1 MINDHQAYEMA
12 LEYLDGMD
20 VFASRQ
26 PFVSEDKEAFNIKQ
40 FNPIKH
46 RLEAVRF
53 YHPKAVERAEED
65 HLNSMIDLT
74 EAQKQ
79 ANSDYTEHGKNLNQY
94 TVNSGPWFEYEEQ
107 YKIVNIYGELD
118 DE

>member
-1 MINDHQAYEMA
+1 
-12 LEYLDGMD
+12 
-20 VFASRQ
+20 
-26 PFVSEDKEAFNIKQ
+26 
-40 FNPIKH
+40 
-46 RLEAVRF
+46 
-53 YHPKAVERAEED
+53 
-65 HLNSMIDLT
+65 MIDLT

>member
-1 MINDHQAYEMA
+1 MINHHQAYEMA

-40 FNPIKH
+40 FNQIEH

-53 YHPKAVERAEED
+53 IHP
-65 HLNSMIDLT
+65 
-74 EAQKQ
+74 
-79 ANSDYTEHGKNLNQY
+79 HGKNLNQY
-94 TVNSGPWFEYEEQ
+94 PVNSGSWFEYEEQ